1 MSEKKD
7 WNLVAKIEQKIK
19 EKYGEEAI
27 KSPAQGWTDEQEE
40 LHLEKLKQAALKRRE
55 RESRQEKVEISDGV
69 FVSKKLLM
77 KESSRTCPV
86 CGVYSFNKEDDLY
99 MSKFECC
106 FKCYIDYVE
115 GREDRWKTGWR
126 PNKENKDG

>member
-7 WNLVAKIEQKIK
+7 WNLVAKIEQKIR

-27 KSPAQGWTDEQEE
+27 KSPAQDWTDEQEE
-40 LHLEKLKQAALKRRE
+40 QHLEKLRQAALKKRE
-55 RESRQEKVEISDGV
+55 NEGKHEKVEIAEGV

-86 CGVYSFNKEDDLY
+86 CGVYSFDKRDDLY
-99 MSKFECC
+99 MNKFSCC
-106 FKCYIDYVE
+106 FICGCE
-115 GREDRWKTGWR
+115 
-126 PNKENKDG
+126 PFF

>member
-1 MSEKKD
+1 MSKDKD

-19 EKYGEEAI
+19 EKYGEEVI

-40 LHLEKLKQAALKRRE
+40 EHLEKLKIAALK
-55 RESRQEKVEISDGV
+55 SRKAEDKKEKVEIADGV

-77 KESSRTCPV
+77 KGSSRTCPV
-86 CGVYSFNKEDDLY
+86 CGAYSFDKQDDVY
-99 MSKFECC
+99 MSKFQCC

-115 GREDRWKTGWR
+115 GREDRWKSGWR
-126 PNKENKDG
+126 PNKEK

>member
-27 KSPAQGWTDEQEE
+27 KSPAQDWTDEQEE
-40 LHLEKLKQAALKRRE
+40 RHLEKLQQAALKKRNNE
-55 RESRQEKVEISDGV
+55 TKQEKVEVSDGV
-69 FVSKKLLM
+69 FVTKKLLM
-77 KESSRTCPV
+77 KESNRTCPV
-86 CGVYSFNKEDDLY
+86 CSTYSFDKKDDLY

-106 FKCYIDYVE
+106 FKCYIDDVE
-115 GREDRWKTGWR
+115 GREDRWKSGWR